1 VLVLGIGVAERVG
14 LARTYPGRKRRTGT
28 RSRTAQAGRIWPAAA
43 TRQHRR
49 AGARDDRHAG
59 WVVDL
64 RDIGR
69 GNLTVAGGKGADLGE
84 LVRKGFPV
92 PPGFVVTTAAYDR
105 FVAHNRLAGA
115 IARALRTD
123 PDGGAATSRKPRSGP
138 AATGGLPWA
147 YVVRCQ
153 RLPSP
158 R

>member
-1 VLVLGIGVAERVG
+1 M
-14 LARTYPGRKRRTGT
+14 
-28 RSRTAQAGRIWPAAA
+28 AGRQPHGSTAG
-43 TRQHRR
+43 R
-49 AGARDDRHAG
+49 AGARDDQDAG

-69 GNLTVAGGKGADLGE
+69 ATSRWPAA
-84 LVRKGFPV
+84 RAQPRRTRPQGFPV

-147 YVVRCQ
+147 CVVRCQ
-153 RLPSP
+153 RLPSL
-158 R
+158 RWMNAYQWAD